1 MKSRRTT
8 WMVLA
13 FVAAT
18 ACSTLRTSADWDRTK
33 DFSKYKT
40 WAWKDDG
47 SIKNDILAKRIQ
59 TLVTA
64 ELTRKGLVR
73 TDDRPDLWVAAHA
86 RLDKQVRID
95 YYNSG
100 WGYGWYR
107 GYYGGGMSMTTA
119 TAREIPVGTLIIDLV
134 DTREKELV
142 WRGIATDTLKPE
154 RSTEEKEKALADAL
168 AKMFQDYPP
177 PPPK

>member
-1 MKSRRTT
+1 MKSVRTALA
-8 WMVLA
+8 VLGL
-13 FVAAT
+13 VAVA
-18 ACSTLRTSADWDRTK
+18 ACSTLQTTADWDRTK

-40 WAWKDDG
+40 WTWKDDG

-59 TLVTA
+59 TGVTA

-73 TDDRPDLWVAAHA
+73 NDDRPDLWVAAHA
-86 RLDKQVRID
+86 RLDKQVVID

-100 WGYGWYR
+100 WGYGWYG

-134 DTREKELV
+134 DTKEKGLV

-154 RSTEEKEKALADAL
+154 RSTEEKEKALNEAL
-168 AKMFQDYPP
+168 AKMFESYP
-177 PPPK
+177 